1 METAKNISAAI
12 NNLIMKNND
21 IHQKYLD
28 LAFETKIITLRGLL
42 RKLAEKRRIFSMQL
56 AVGLKDFDISSEVD
70 YDGSLMGALERG
82 WLNLKTSVS
91 METDESLLAECVR
104 AETATLEEYENTI
117 KQEGLS
123 EKLVTV
129 LQQHMEET
137 EASLRKLHSIED
149 LS

>member
-1 METAKNISAAI
+1 
-12 NNLIMKNND
+12 
-21 IHQKYLD
+21 
-28 LAFETKIITLRGLL
+28 
-42 RKLAEKRRIFSMQL
+42 
-56 AVGLKDFDISSEVD
+56 
-70 YDGSLMGALERG
+70 
-82 WLNLKTSVS
+82 
-91 METDESLLAECVR
+91 METDESLLAECVS